1 MTSDRLVLAS
11 MRLQQL
17 GVSQAGTVEL
27 ISQYP
32 IEAIEAQLDWLPY
45 RKAKRPGAFIV
56 EAIRNSYSPPKEL
69 FYAPT
74 QKPSASAEPFMDQGS
89 EPTAGPAAPDS
100 QGHGAQNPVGDS
112 SSDFGLEQGRSD
124 FDLVIPKADGE
135 NRPWK

>member
-74 QKPSASAEPFMDQGS
+74 QKPSASPEPFMDQSAEPSLGS
-89 EPTAGPAAPDS
+89 AVADS
-100 QGHGAQNPVGDS
+100 EGHRAQNPLGDPS
-112 SSDFGLEQGRSD
+112 PDFGLEQGRGS

-135 NRPWK
+135 DRQGK

>member
-32 IEAIEAQLDWLPY
+32 IEAIESQLDWLPY

-74 QKPSASAEPFMDQGS
+74 QKPSTGAEPFMDQGS
-89 EPTAGPAAPDS
+89 EQSLGSAASDP
-100 QGHGAQNPVGDS
+100 QGHRAQNPPGDPS
-112 SSDFGLEQGRSD
+112 PDFGLEQGRGS
-124 FDLVIPKADGE
+124 FDLVIPKVD
-135 NRPWK
+135 

>member
-1 MTSDRLVLAS
+1 MNQDRLTLAS
-11 MRLQQL
+11 MRLQRL

-74 QKPSASAEPFMDQGS
+74 QKPACNPDSLLDQGAQ
-89 EPTAGPAAPDS
+89 PAAGPAPAEP
-100 QGHGAQNPVGDS
+100 QGHRTQGPSRDPAR
-112 SSDFGLEQGRSD
+112 DFRLEQGGRTI
-124 FDLVIPKADGE
+124 DLVIPKADAEDRQG
-135 NRPWK
+135 

>member
-45 RKAKRPGAFIV
+45 RKAKRPEAFIV

-74 QKPSASAEPFMDQGS
+74 QKPSASAEPLMDQGS
-89 EPTAGPAAPDS
+89 EPAPGSAAPDS
-100 QGHGAQNPVGDS
+100 QGHRTQNPSGDPS
-112 SSDFGLEQGRSD
+112 PDFGLEQGRSD

>member
-1 MTSDRLVLAS
+1 MSQDRLTLAS
-11 MRLQQL
+11 MRLQKL

-74 QKPSASAEPFMDQGS
+74 QEPASHADSLLDQSAEPA
-89 EPTAGPAAPDS
+89 AGQDAAQA
-100 QGHGAQNPVGDS
+100 QGHRTQDPSGDPARNLR
-112 SSDFGLEQGRSD
+112 LEQGGSS
-124 FDLVIPKADGE
+124 FDLVIPKADGA
-135 NRPWK
+135 NRQGQ

>member
-1 MTSDRLVLAS
+1 MSQDRLTLAS
-11 MRLQQL
+11 MRLQKL

-74 QKPSASAEPFMDQGS
+74 QEPAAHSDSLLDQG
-89 EPTAGPAAPDS
+89 PQPAAGPAAAHP
-100 QGHGAQNPVGDS
+100 QGHRAQDSPGDPAR
-112 SSDFGLEQGRSD
+112 DLRLEQGGSA
-124 FDLVIPKADGE
+124 FDLVIPKADAKDGQE
-135 NRPWK
+135 Q